1 MMNGSVEI
9 DFFSSFSTSVELG
22 LWHHA
27 IPLVCKLCSI
37 CKTLICVLLFFI
49 YSSICVFC
57 PVFFAFLHITNVTF
71 LGLNLHC
78 NNCVFPKLV
87 FVFEKLEIYCCY
99 LALSLSLSLSLSLLT
114 KKEVLERNFF
124 FISRGFVSIT
134 DFFKSW
140 KLRNRG
146 PSVIT

>member
-37 CKTLICVLLFFI
+37 CKALICVLLFFI

-99 LALSLSLSLSLSLLT
+99 LALSLSILT

-124 FISRGFVSIT
+124 FISRGFVPIT
-134 DFFKSW
+134 DLFSNPGNWGIFYSTGILK
-140 KLRNRG
+140 
-146 PSVIT
+146 

>member
-9 DFFSSFSTSVELG
+9 DFYSSFLTSVELG

-37 CKTLICVLLFFI
+37 CKALICVLLFFI

-99 LALSLSLSLSLSLLT
+99 LALST
-114 KKEVLERNFF
+114 KKAVLKRNLF
-124 FISRGFVSIT
+124 FISRGFVEFVKNSFCVTFIVS
-134 DFFKSW
+134 FLIF
-140 KLRNRG
+140 N
-146 PSVIT
+146 

>member
-37 CKTLICVLLFFI
+37 CKALICVLLFFI

-87 FVFEKLEIYCCY
+87 FFY
-99 LALSLSLSLSLSLLT
+99 LRNWKYIAAILT

-124 FISRGFVSIT
+124 FISRGFVPIT
-134 DFFKSW
+134 DLFSNPGNWGIFYSTGILK
-140 KLRNRG
+140 
-146 PSVIT
+146 

>member
-9 DFFSSFSTSVELG
+9 DFYSSFLASVELG

-27 IPLVCKLCSI
+27 IPLVCKFCSI

-99 LALSLSLSLSLSLLT
+99 LALSLSLSWQKRKFWNVISFSYQEDLSQ
-114 KKEVLERNFF
+114 
-124 FISRGFVSIT
+124 
-134 DFFKSW
+134 
-140 KLRNRG
+140 
-146 PSVIT
+146 

>member
-27 IPLVCKLCSI
+27 IPLVCKA
-37 CKTLICVLLFFI
+37 LICVLLFFI

-99 LALSLSLSLSLSLLT
+99 LALSLSILT

-124 FISRGFVSIT
+124 FISRGFVPIT
-134 DFFKSW
+134 DLFSNPGNWGIFYSTGILK
-140 KLRNRG
+140 
-146 PSVIT
+146 